1 MTNKSKTTKPTKNI
15 VQKPSFSKF
24 NVNVKKPT
32 IPRRTGRGR

>member
-1 MTNKSKTTKPTKNI
+1 MTDKPKTIKPVKTI
-15 VQKPSFSKF
+15 VQKPNFSKF